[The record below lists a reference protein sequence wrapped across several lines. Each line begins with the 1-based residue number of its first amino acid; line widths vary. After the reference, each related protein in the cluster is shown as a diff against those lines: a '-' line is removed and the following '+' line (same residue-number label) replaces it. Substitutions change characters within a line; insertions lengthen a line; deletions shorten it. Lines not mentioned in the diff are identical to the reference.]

1 MIKAGIIDPATI
13 VRSYSLPPGTPKERV
28 KILRDAF
35 MATMKDPEFL
45 AETKKSELE
54 VNPMSGDEVQSIVQ
68 GFFKLQPSVVA
79 KLKEVML
86 PKK

>member
-1 MIKAGIIDPATI
+1 MIKAGITDPATI

-35 MATMKDPEFL
+35 TATMKDPDFL
-45 AETKKSELE
+45 AETKKSQLDLNPLSGPE
-54 VNPMSGDEVQSIVQ
+54 VESIVQ
-68 GFFKLQPSVVA
+68 GFFKLQPSLVA
-79 KLKEVML
+79 KLKEITV